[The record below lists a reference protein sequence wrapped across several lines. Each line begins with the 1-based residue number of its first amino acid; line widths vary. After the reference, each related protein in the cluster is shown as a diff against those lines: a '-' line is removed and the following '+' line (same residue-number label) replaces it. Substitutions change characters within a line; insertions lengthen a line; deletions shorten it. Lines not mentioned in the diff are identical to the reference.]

1 MSRKQVGA
9 AAVVAALVVSL
20 AGCSSGG
27 EGAAAGADKDVK
39 DVKIG
44 FAQQTLTAPY
54 YVAMEREA
62 KRLAKEKGYE
72 LIFQAANDDPVTQVN
87 QVQTMVSQGADVI
100 IVNAVSPKTEKA
112 QIEAVSKQTPV
123 MFVDTPIPNVGF
135 TTVQSDNV
143 TIGKEA
149 GKLMAKRV
157 GKGKKIK
164 LAVLNGGATDEV
176 VGPERR
182 KGYLQGLK
190 AGGVEYEIVGDQAAN
205 YTQDDAVTATEDLLS
220 ANPDIDVIFGYN
232 DSMALGAL
240 KTLRAKKNTH
250 VLISGIDGQK
260 EGLAEINKGCDSQYV
275 STGLNS
281 PVLAARDSFEAAVA
295 VATGKKDTKDFEKVS
310 FTKAVGVGCENVKE
324 YYDPKSVF

>member
-1 MSRKQVGA
+1 MSSKHVGVA
-9 AAVVAALVVSL
+9 ACAAALVVSL
-20 AGCSSGG
+20 VGCSSGG
-27 EGAAAGADKDVK
+27 GATGGSDKDVE
-39 DVKIG
+39 DVTIG

-62 KRLAKEKGYE
+62 KRLAKKQGYK

-100 IVNAVSPKTEKA
+100 VVNAVSPKTEKA
-112 QIEAVSKQTPV
+112 QIKAVAKQTPV
-123 MFVDTPIPNVGF
+123 MFIDTPIPGTGF

-143 TIGKEA
+143 TIGEGA
-149 GKLMAKRV
+149 GKLMAERV

-164 LAVLNGGATDEV
+164 LAILNGGATDEV
-176 VGPERR
+176 VGPQRR
-182 KGYLQGLK
+182 KGYLAGLK
-190 AGGVEYEIVGDQAAN
+190 AGGVDYEIVGNQPAN
-205 YTQDDAVTATEDLLS
+205 YTQDDAVSATEDLLS
-220 ANPDIDVIFGYN
+220 ANPDIDVIFAYN

-240 KTLRAKKNTH
+240 KTLRAKNNTD
-250 VLISGIDGQK
+250 VLVSGIDGQK

-281 PVLAARDSFEAAVA
+281 PVLAARDSFKTAVA
-295 VATGKKDTKDFEKVS
+295 VATGKQDPEDVKKVNY
-310 FTKAVGVGCENVKE
+310 TKAVGVGCENIDE